1 MKNLVMTICMNYSYE
16 IYERFIGSLFDSVND
31 NSVELL
37 IFIGSNDE
45 QYIQK
50 FININKDNI
59 NQNNINQ
66 NNIKYKVIDN
76 KNVHVVN
83 YRFKLYYDYLIENKD
98 IYNLIFI
105 CDSRDVLFQK
115 NIFTHPIIN
124 NKYDLY
130 IFEEETLDITIDK
143 CRFNSL
149 YIKKSG
155 LNIEN
160 LVKDKS
166 ILCVG
171 TILGTTH
178 GILKYLEK
186 FNYILF
192 NIVNEENR
200 SYYGTDSG
208 INYYIIYGNLLNN
221 INLCVCKNN
230 NKLVYTLAFPNYLNL
245 IDYNTLLNE
254 KKQICYANDVCYC
267 IHQYDRL
274 DDNIKKQISI
284 KYNYE
289 I

>member
-16 IYERFIGSLFDSVND
+16 IYQRFIGSLFDSVD
-31 NSVELL
+31 TSVELI

-45 QYIQK
+45 QHIQR
-50 FININKDNI
+50 FIQEYKNDINKNTL
-59 NQNNINQ
+59 
-66 NNIKYKVIDN
+66 KYKVIDN

-83 YRFKLYYDYLIENKD
+83 YRFKLYYEYLIENKD

-115 NIFTHPIIN
+115 NIFTHPLIN

-130 IFEEETLDITIDK
+130 IFEEESVNITIDK

-149 YIKKSG
+149 YITKSG
-155 LNIEN
+155 LNIEK
-160 LVKDKS
+160 LVKDKP

-171 TILGTTH
+171 TILGTTN
-178 GILKYLEK
+178 GILQYLKE
-186 FNYILF
+186 FNNVLF

-200 SYYGTDSG
+200 AYYGTDSG
-208 INYYIIYGNLLNN
+208 INYYIIYGNLLDTSK
-221 INLCVCKNN
+221 ICICKNRD
-230 NKLVYTLAFPNYLNL
+230 KLVYTMAFPNYLNL

-254 KKQICYANDVCYC
+254 KKQICYDNDVCYC

-274 DDNIKKQISI
+274 DDDVKEQISM